1 MKTSVFKTLT
11 AISFGCTFTYLTLGH
26 YYQAGAMVV
35 VTWLSFIIN
44 IMLNRMS

>member
-26 YYQAGAMVV
+26 YYQAGAMAV
-35 VTWLSFIIN
+35 VTWLSFTCHKIFN
-44 IMLNRMS
+44 